1 MKAFRFTFAIA
12 LLVLVSSCGPSAEQ
26 LKQIAD
32 FTTTV
37 SSLGDGESA
46 MSAAVDGM
54 KAKLAEFRADSTLK
68 GTKVDSLLAV
78 ADSKVTDYTALYDKY
93 KTFATEQKGKL
104 DGFKKEL
111 PTLEALKTLGT
122 DLMTKKDEFTGDFTK
137 IQGDFDS
144 VVAELTKFKEEM
156 AVKAA
161 AVAPKKK

>member
-1 MKAFRFTFAIA
+1 MKNFRFVFAFA
-12 LLVLVSSCGPSAEQ
+12 LLVLFSSCGPSAEQ

-37 SSLGDGESA
+37 SSLGDSESA
-46 MSAAVDGM
+46 MGAAVDGM
-54 KAKLAEFRADSTLK
+54 KSKLAEFRADSTLK
-68 GTKVDSLLAV
+68 GTKADSLLAI
-78 ADSKVTDYTALYDKY
+78 ADSKIAEYDGLYAKY
-93 KTFATEQKGKL
+93 KTFVTEQKGKL

-122 DLMTKKDEFTGDFTK
+122 ELMAKKDEFTGDVTK

-144 VVAELTKFKEEM
+144 AVAELTKLKEEM

-161 AVAPKKK
+161 EMLPKKK